1 MKNLFHIN
9 SIYHTA
15 AKNSKGLGSSEKGT
29 DVNALK
35 QEAIAIIEK
44 LKNGKNPVNSI
55 QADARFMSIQKELDS
70 LGKGGSNSAIKALYE
85 IVLLL
90 GSLDVSPTSEPV
102 EDWLKVEELSINT
115 NSDPYKLLMKL
126 NQVASRK
133 IPIVINDFR
142 NFRTAPYANC
152 ADSATRE
159 WVSNY
164 TNTKMR
170 HTEGYLLS
178 LDALE
183 GEKIWFYAEDFFSAN
198 APIVYEYYSHDPSKL
213 AAINNFLLQRFNLY
227 TNRSK
232 SSGGYDPI
240 LLRRYLQDQQD
251 GPLKGVPWHMSVY
264 SENGKNH
271 LFAEKLLADFTE
283 RLDQEDPQAMCVLM
297 ARMRIKLYPRVK
309 EYFLARQ
316 KSTGEESGNFEQEKQ
331 VSRELL
337 GENLTRSESLHEKAT
352 KEVIEKGIVVG
363 DSLLSDGPDSI
374 SYKFNEVFTKY
385 KNGLQGMVDI
395 TNQQTHPM
403 RYAQLVAHN
412 VDFQDAAAQAQEKI
426 NTWKQIYKYEK
437 DMRTQGKNYNN
448 RWGVSN
454 VDIIFSRASVYSRR
468 DSDRGD
474 TKGNA
479 SVFIFSGKNKIV
491 NIKIYIKPS
500 DNTVSIVKRDFNGR
514 AIGSAIAA
522 KTWAVDSIAVSFSW
536 ASLDKNGLTGNTATG
551 FLIRDASKGDNQI
564 SVNNAS
570 VFKPNDQV
578 FIASSQS
585 VESRNVDEA
594 VYEADLFV
602 SKIIDNQNILL
613 KSPLRFN
620 WDMTRNPFVR
630 LKSDKSEKI
639 SEHISEIGDDCLK
652 DGMTVS
658 KNMENTANF
667 PSGPFSTLSSSY
679 LEGKD
684 REDISLAAS
693 IVREELAAN
702 FHLLKQLSA
711 GFKGS
716 KPASESMNK
725 LQKNNPEEYA
735 SYVSLVNAIVEYL
748 KRKLRYFQEKSGLT
762 DEAIECY
769 VSIGN
774 PSLQASTKKL
784 NDAIADPS
792 NADDKNR
799 LEVSLKQLTMAKDLF
814 DAVLIGAKDSS
825 FKGKPGAMDVIKW
838 FETSVR
844 ALIENETLGEK
855 FKTLIYQNRQLYE
868 MIQNQSAMIMK
879 KELEAIDDFHVLDFA
894 ATIMRGSNA
903 SAEKRAC
910 EIEKQRLMEDMR
922 KYVASNP
929 DIAFVQSQMFSACV
943 YDEKENKQADCE
955 DCYKKTSSLSSG
967 IYESI
972 DQWLRHIARKTYL
985 E

>member
-1 MKNLFHIN
+1 
-9 SIYHTA
+9 
-15 AKNSKGLGSSEKGT
+15 
-29 DVNALK
+29 
-35 QEAIAIIEK
+35 
-44 LKNGKNPVNSI
+44 
-55 QADARFMSIQKELDS
+55 
-70 LGKGGSNSAIKALYE
+70 
-85 IVLLL
+85 
-90 GSLDVSPTSEPV
+90 
-102 EDWLKVEELSINT
+102 
-115 NSDPYKLLMKL
+115 
-126 NQVASRK
+126 VASRK
-133 IPIVINDFR
+133 IPKVIYDFK
-142 NFRTAPYANC
+142 NFITAPYANC
-152 ADSATRE
+152 VDSATRE

-164 TNTKMR
+164 ANTKMR
-170 HTEGYLLS
+170 HSEGYLLS
-178 LDALE
+178 LDSLE
-183 GEKIWFYAEDFFSAN
+183 GEKTWFYAEDFFSAN
-198 APIVYEYYSHDPSKL
+198 APIVYEYYAHDPSKL

-240 LLRRYLQDQQD
+240 LLRRYLQDQPD

-309 EYFLARQ
+309 EYILERM

-337 GENLTRSESLHEKAT
+337 KENLTRSESFHEKAT

-385 KNGLQGMVDI
+385 KNGLQAMVDI

-437 DMRTQGKNYNN
+437 NMRTESGKYSN

-454 VDIIFSRASVYSRR
+454 IDIIFSRASVYTKR
-468 DSDRGD
+468 DSGRGD
-474 TKGNA
+474 TKGDA
-479 SVFIFSGKNKIV
+479 FVFMFSGKNKIV

-500 DNTVSIVKRDFNGR
+500 DNTVSIVKRDLNGR
-514 AIGSAIAA
+514 AIGSATTA
-522 KTWAVDSIAVSFSW
+522 KTWAVDSIDVGFSW
-536 ASLDKNGLTGNTATG
+536 ASLDKNGLTGDTSTG
-551 FLIRDASKGDNQI
+551 FLIRDASKGDSQI

-570 VFKPNDQV
+570 VFKPNQQV

-585 VESRNVDEA
+585 VESGNTDETA
-594 VYEADLFV
+594 YESDLYV
-602 SKIIDNQNILL
+602 EKVIDNQNILL

-630 LKSDKSEKI
+630 LKSDRSEKI
-639 SEHISEIGDDCLK
+639 AEHISEIGDDCLK
-652 DGMTVS
+652 QNVS
-658 KNMENTANF
+658 VSDNIVNTANL

-716 KPASESMNK
+716 KGASESMNK
-725 LQKNNPEEYA
+725 LQKKNPAEYA
-735 SYVSLVNAIVEYL
+735 SYVSLVNSMVDYL
-748 KRKLRYFQEKSGLT
+748 KRKLVWFQEKSGLT

-769 VSIGN
+769 ASIGN
-774 PSLQASTKKL
+774 PSLQASIKKL

-792 NADDKNR
+792 NANDKNR
-799 LEVSLKQLTMAKDLF
+799 LEVSLKQLTGAKDLF

-825 FKGKPGAMDVIKW
+825 FKGKPGAMDIIKW

-855 FKTLIYQNRQLYE
+855 FKTLINQNRELYE
-868 MIQNQSAMIMK
+868 MIQSQSARIMK
-879 KELEAIDDFHVLDFA
+879 KELEKIDDFHVLDFA

-903 SAEKRAC
+903 SAEKNAC
-910 EIEKQRLMEDMR
+910 T
-922 KYVASNP
+922 V
-929 DIAFVQSQMFSACV
+929 
-943 YDEKENKQADCE
+943 EKENFEPYMLRSLESDPNVKILYKAMFGGCKGDKNKQADCE

-985 E
+985 D